1 MRINNRQQPGGPWD
15 CTAGRAKGKRKKG
28 KTFIETDT
36 NEQQMRWHAEVF
48 SEASRRKATG
58 AASWCVCVTTND
70 DDDDGR
76 NPAVSV
82 QVLG

>member
-1 MRINNRQQPGGPWD
+1 MRQ
-15 CTAGRAKGKRKKG
+15 
-28 KTFIETDT
+28 
-36 NEQQMRWHAEVF
+36 VF

-58 AASWCVCVTTND
+58 AASWCVCDDENDD